1 MVNMDE
7 GMVNMDE
14 GMKNMG
20 EGMMMGEGIVKNSIG
35 TMAG

>member
-7 GMVNMDE
+7 GMVNMEE

-20 EGMMMGEGIVKNSIG
+20 EGMMMGEGIVKNNIG
-35 TMAG
+35 TMTG